1 MKISIRLLAR
11 PIIITLS
18 IILFTATAPAQTN
31 RGGITGTVF
40 DKTGAVIPG
49 ATVIVTNIGTNE
61 SLRLSTSESGNFS
74 APSLNPVEYRLTVEA
89 GGFRK
94 AVVDKVKVDTA
105 TTATV
110 DVTLEPGEATAE
122 ITVTAEAPLLNTA
135 SGTPGKTITERQI
148 VEMPLNNRSVLDLVL
163 TVPGA
168 TGVAGTEDPEL
179 SSGAIPV
186 PGYNVNINGGRAGST
201 SILADG
207 ARNTGVGLGR
217 AIVTFSPDTVQEFTV
232 QTSNF
237 SAEYGQTGGGI
248 VNLTTKSGT
257 NQYNGLGYWYHRNPS
272 LNAAPFTI
280 NANNRPESLRRQHQ
294 FGLIFGGPVQLPKKV
309 FGPLGYDGHDKTF
322 FFVAVEPRYY
332 YDSSPFTA
340 LLPTPAMMRGDFSNV
355 VGVNGGYA
363 PRDVAERFGL
373 QAQFRDATIYNQW
386 IVNGNRFTRIILPQA
401 QQGQPA
407 PTYNPFPGN
416 RIPENMLDPVS
427 LSLLKYLP
435 TPGDYF
441 LADGNLRNYQGSN
454 FIKDMENRM
463 TVRIDHQLSNN
474 NRLTGRYTQVPIRGD
489 RGRGDFQIGRD
500 EINSGGTDYS
510 WAKQVLLT
518 DTHTFSSSLINELS
532 VNYTYG
538 RFTRN
543 LPPMFDA
550 LTGRNFSAEIGLPS
564 ITAGGL
570 PEITTGVGSI
580 GFSQSQQNENTEHS
594 YEITN
599 TVSWVRGSQ
608 TWKFGVNLLQQR
620 LKTIPLFGASGG
632 RYEFNRNRTL
642 TNNNTSG
649 TATGV
654 GGIEF
659 AQFLMGTYNL
669 ATLRDVLIPY
679 YYQWNSAAGFAQN
692 SWKVRPNLTLELGMR
707 YSLQLP
713 RTEKYDHQ
721 GMFLP
726 ELAKEFPLQTPVTLP
741 DGRVISTALVIPFG
755 YSGRGG
761 RSRYIFPVEKN
772 GFEPRFGFSWL
783 PKIFGMN
790 DSGRLVIRGGYGLYH
805 APLTGTNRNPSPD
818 FASGAT
824 EYGAFDQRVENPGMN
839 VAARIC
845 CNRPVLRQQSPDQF
859 LNIPEDG
866 LLYLPGIN
874 IAANAVSPNAH
885 IPYVQSWS
893 ASVAYELQRNT
904 VLEFSYRGSKG
915 THLFL
920 PPTRMNPVPA
930 DVSEIFLSRG
940 LNPFNPPVPDPL
952 GRQTPN
958 GNVIQYG
965 PAYLGTKYLGYT
977 NLSMQYDSSANS
989 IYHAG
994 TVSMERRLNKG
1005 LTYTANYTFAKS
1017 LDDASDSGDV
1027 RFVNSNTRSPGYVN
1041 LGAPRY
1047 LDRSVSLFDIKHAF
1061 SATFLYDLPFGRGR
1075 SFLARA
1081 PGVVEGLVGGWS
1093 LSGVGRIQGG
1103 LPMVLVLRDD
1113 NGLGILNGNLRTIRP
1128 DVVPGV
1134 PLINPRWS
1142 RDCPIGQLCEPYFNP
1157 AAFMRPIKGELGTAP
1172 RTFDSARGPTTHTL
1186 DLSVQKNFPIGKDGK
1201 RRLQIR
1207 VDAINVLN
1215 HPIFRI
1221 GAIEDAGEIFAAPT
1235 EGTLSNGEYDAWAA
1249 AAPGRPARTTPAGA
1263 ALMAQINQ
1271 IVINNRIPGSQSLR
1285 RDFFRVR
1292 VPEGFFSMN
1301 ANSFDITTLEGLQL
1315 YRLRQAYMPERWGFL
1330 NVTSERS
1337 GYSPRFIQI
1346 ALKFYF

>member
-1 MKISIRLLAR
+1 M
-11 PIIITLS
+11 
-18 IILFTATAPAQTN
+18 AQTN

-40 DKTGAVIPG
+40 DRTGAVIPG
-49 ATVIVTNIGTNE
+49 ATVIVINIGTNE
-61 SLRLSTSESGNFS
+61 SLRLSTSASGAYT
-74 APSLNPVEYRLTVEA
+74 APSLNPVEYRITVEA
-89 GGFRK
+89 AGFRK
-94 AVVDKVKVDTA
+94 AVIDRVKVDTA

-110 DVTLEPGEATAE
+110 DVTLEPGETMAE
-122 ITVTAEAPLLNTA
+122 VTVTADAPLINAA

-179 SSGAIPV
+179 SLGAIPA

-237 SAEYGQTGGGI
+237 SAEYGQTGGGV

-280 NANNRPESLRRQHQ
+280 NANNRPDSLRRQQQ
-294 FGLIFGGPVQLPKKV
+294 FGLILGGPVQLPKKI

-322 FFVAVEPRYY
+322 FFVAAEPRYY
-332 YDSSPFTA
+332 YDSTPFTS

-355 VGVNGGYA
+355 VGVNGGYV
-363 PRDVAERFGL
+363 PRDVAEQFGL
-373 QAQFRDATIYNQW
+373 QAQIRDATIYNQW
-386 IVNGNRFTRIILPQA
+386 IVNGNQFTRIILGE
-401 QQGQPA
+401 GQM
-407 PTYNPFPGN
+407 YEPFPGN

-441 LADGNLRNYQGSN
+441 LADGNVRNYLGSN
-454 FIKDMENRM
+454 FIKNLEKRV
-463 TVRIDHQLSNN
+463 TVRIDHQVSNN
-474 NRLTGRYTQVPIRGD
+474 NRLTGRYSQVPIRGD

-500 EINSGGTDYS
+500 ELNSGGTDYS

-518 DTHTFSSSLINELS
+518 NTHTFSPRVINELS

-543 LPPMFDA
+543 LPPAFDA
-550 LTGRNFSAEIGLPS
+550 LTGRNFSSEIGLPS
-564 ITAGGL
+564 ITPGGL
-570 PEITTGVGSI
+570 PEIATGAGSI

-594 YEITN
+594 YEITDMI
-599 TVSWVRGSQ
+599 SWVRGNQ

-642 TNNNTSG
+642 TNNNSLGNG
-649 TATGV
+649 T

-659 AQFLMGTYNL
+659 AQFLQGVYGL
-669 ATLRDVLIPY
+669 ATLREVLIPY
-679 YYQWNSAAGFAQN
+679 YYQWNSAAGFVQN

-713 RTEKYDHQ
+713 RTEKYDRQ
-721 GMFLP
+721 GAFLP
-726 ELAKEFPLQTPVTLP
+726 ELAQEFPLPTPVTLA
-741 DGRVISTALVIPFG
+741 DGRVISTALVMPFG

-783 PKIFGMN
+783 PKLFGMN
-790 DSGRLVIRGGYGLYH
+790 ESGRLVIRGGYGLYH
-805 APLTGTNRNPSPD
+805 APLTGSNRNPSPD
-818 FASGAT
+818 FAAGT
-824 EYGAFDQRVENPGMN
+824 TGYGTFDMRVENPGTD

-874 IAANAVSPNAH
+874 IAATAVSPNAR

-893 ASVAYELQRNT
+893 ASVAYEVQRNT
-904 VLEFSYRGSKG
+904 VLEVSYRGSKG

-920 PPTRMNPVPA
+920 PPTNINPIPA
-930 DVSEIFLSRG
+930 DVSDIYLSRG
-940 LNPFNPPVPDPL
+940 LNPFTPPAPDPL
-952 GRQTPN
+952 GRLNPN
-958 GNVIQYG
+958 GTVINYG
-965 PAYLGTKYLGYT
+965 PAYLGAKYLGYT
-977 NLSMQYDSSANS
+977 NLFMQYDSSANS
-989 IYHAG
+989 IYHAA

-1027 RFVNSNTRSPGYVN
+1027 RFVNSNVRSPGYVN

-1047 LDRSVSLFDIKHAF
+1047 LDRSVSLFDVKHAF

-1075 SFLARA
+1075 SFLSRA

-1113 NGLGILNGNLRTIRP
+1113 NGLGIVNGNLRTIRP
-1128 DVVPGV
+1128 DLVPGV
-1134 PLINPRWS
+1134 SLINPRWN
-1142 RDCPIGQLCEPYFNP
+1142 RDCPVGQLCEPYFNP
-1157 AAFMRPIKGELGTAP
+1157 AAFMRPIKGELGNAP
-1172 RTFDSARGPTTHTL
+1172 RTFDGARGPAQHTL
-1186 DLSVQKNFPIGKDGK
+1186 DLSVQKNFSLGKDGK
-1201 RRLQIR
+1201 RRLQLR

-1221 GAIEDAGEIFAAPT
+1221 GGIEDAGEIFAAPN
-1235 EGTLSNGEYDAWAA
+1235 ENTLTNEEYNGWAA
-1249 AAPGRPARTTPAGA
+1249 AAPGRPARTTQAG
-1263 ALMAQINQ
+1263 LDTMAQINQ
-1271 IVINNRIPGSQSLR
+1271 IIINNRLPNSQLLR
-1285 RDFFRVR
+1285 RDFFHVK

-1315 YRLRQAYMPERWGFL
+1315 YRLRQAYTPDRWGFL

-1337 GYSPRFIQI
+1337 GYSPRFVQI